1 MGWFYK
7 RGQDRL
13 LEILGSSGRF
23 QTLGAAEC
31 KRQFW
36 SFLLSRNKNTGQQAA
51 KFGLSESDVG
61 CGLGFGEVNDK

>member
-1 MGWFYK
+1 MGWIYK

-36 SFLLSRNKNTGQQAA
+36 SFLLSGNKNTGQQAA
-51 KFGLSESDVG
+51 KFGLFWSQMWECVG
-61 CGLGFGEVNDK
+61 FWRGQ